1 MKFPADSLDTTDH
14 FGYNT
19 RMKTKP
25 RMSRAHY
32 NFLAQFINDYAQDLY
47 LSPSE
52 HVILATRAA
61 TVLIG
66 TNPNFDAEKFYCA
79 ATKDLARDP
88 QETA

>member
-1 MKFPADSLDTTDH
+1 MT
-14 FGYNT
+14 
-19 RMKTKP
+19 
-25 RMSRAHY
+25 RAHY
-32 NFLAQFINDYAQDLY
+32 QFLADFINDYAQDLY

-88 QETA
+88 EEPQEVA